1 MGIFRILSR
10 PYVVYGHGI
19 KGKKPLH
26 LMYEP
31 LKDIS
36 DYYLYVQV
44 RNKSNGIFVVDGM
57 TVWWEIL
64 QHTMLHNIY

>member
-44 RNKSNGIFVVDGM
+44 RNKSNM
-57 TVWWEIL
+57 YTVYL
-64 QHTMLHNIY
+64 